1 MTLSVLEICQEALEE
16 IGVDPPGSLSAGGD
30 LGAQL
35 LAIANSTG
43 RDIAK
48 RGDWQALR
56 TEGTFTTT
64 AVETQVSSIK
74 TSYPYLRRMLDNT
87 MFNRTQQRR
96 IVGPIGPQAWQRL
109 KADSATPAS
118 LMWYLRGNTILFPGT
133 PTASESV
140 YFEYIDTRWCSN
152 STGATL
158 KEAFTDD
165 TDIPRLDDYAFVLG
179 VRWRFLQKKG
189 FEYGEVFREYEDWI
203 AERLGSD
210 RPHETLSLNPH
221 SRIEG
226 ADTQIPDGN
235 WNL

>member
-16 IGVDPPGSLSAGGD
+16 IGVDPPSSLTAGGD

-56 TEGTFTTT
+56 TEGTFTTAAT
-64 AVETQVSSIK
+64 ETQVSSIV
-74 TSYPYLRRMLDNT
+74 TSYPYLRRIVDNT
-87 MFNRTQQRR
+87 MFNRTQQKRV
-96 IVGPIGPQAWQRL
+96 IGPMSPQAWQRL
-109 KADSATPAS
+109 KSDAATPATNV
-118 LMWYLRGNTILFPGT
+118 WYLRGNAILFPGT
-133 PTASESV
+133 PTASESC
-140 YFEYIDTRWCSN
+140 YFEYIDKRWCSN

-158 KEAFTDD
+158 QEKFAADS
-165 TDIPRLDDYAFVLG
+165 DIPRLDDYAFVLG

-189 FEYGEVFREYEDWI
+189 LEYGEVFREYEDWI

-210 RPHETLSLNPH
+210 KPHETLSMNPH
-221 SRIEG
+221 QRSEG
-226 ADTQIPDGN
+226 YDSQIPDGN